1 MLFFYMKKKN
11 NNNSNFTTYFI
22 IITYLKTLSMV
33 VFCNNR
39 QACLNKLQKQ
49 WLLLVLHC
57 FMGRFQSGLQ
67 SFKMAALEEEL
78 PVSVLF
84 MFGEEKIKANINF
97 GASRSDLIEA
107 FQISTTNDLI
117 LQHYDNE
124 WEEWINL
131 PDEFTASTKIKLKV
145 ISKPSVP
152 VQLNFNLETKSHSS
166 KQATLKASSGSWML
180 VVDKTNQIKEVQP
193 FESYLI
199 PNPLSARL
207 QYYNDVV
214 PVLYTECFTDF
225 SSKERFQYYLIAERR
240 WRFGIESDINS
251 LASKVDEI
259 KSNSANSHSGNSYD
273 IQRLQSIPH
282 DANSEDVF
290 RCERAIGA
298 LEKTMNSS
306 QDITNRLSEKRK
318 IFIFPPLI

>member
-1 MLFFYMKKKN
+1 MEFCLLNDRTSLEPRKVASSFVVFQEMVLSVIPRQPHYEKKFYLKKNAIFLYEKKKNNN

-39 QACLNKLQKQ
+39 QAFLNKLQRQ

-78 PVSVLF
+78 PISVLF

-117 LQHYDNE
+117 LQHYDDE

-131 PDEFTASTKIKLKV
+131 PDEFTASTKIKLKF

-152 VQLNFNLETKSHSS
+152 VQLNLNLETKSHSS
-166 KQATLKASSGSWML
+166 KQATLKASSGS
-180 VVDKTNQIKEVQP
+180 
-193 FESYLI
+193 
-199 PNPLSARL
+199 
-207 QYYNDVV
+207 
-214 PVLYTECFTDF
+214 
-225 SSKERFQYYLIAERR
+225 
-240 WRFGIESDINS
+240 
-251 LASKVDEI
+251 
-259 KSNSANSHSGNSYD
+259 
-273 IQRLQSIPH
+273 
-282 DANSEDVF
+282 
-290 RCERAIGA
+290 
-298 LEKTMNSS
+298 
-306 QDITNRLSEKRK
+306 
-318 IFIFPPLI
+318 